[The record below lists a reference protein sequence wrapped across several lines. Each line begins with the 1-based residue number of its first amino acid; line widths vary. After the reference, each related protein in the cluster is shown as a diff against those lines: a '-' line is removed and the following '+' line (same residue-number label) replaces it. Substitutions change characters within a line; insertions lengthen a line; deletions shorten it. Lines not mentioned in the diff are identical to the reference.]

1 MSEAKQNIFEK
12 LQAVAGELM
21 SIEKDMVVGVGK
33 NAYKAVSDLSVTKR
47 VKELEQK
54 HKLIS
59 IPTKQELISSE
70 VVKTVKDGYD
80 RVTYSFTVKMTT
92 RFINIENPSD
102 FVEVESFGHG
112 LDSGDKGFG
121 KASTYARKYAL
132 LNAYKIATGEDP
144 DQSASEQQTA
154 AKTVGD
160 KLKAVSDYLH
170 TDNSKLTSILQQ
182 YSVENLEMLDNQQ
195 VDNIYNGL
203 KKRRLI

>member
-1 MSEAKQNIFEK
+1 MSETKQNIFEK
-12 LQAVAGELM
+12 MQAVAGELL

-33 NAYKAVSDLSVTKR
+33 NAYRAVSDLSVTKR

-54 HKLIS
+54 YKLIS
-59 IPTKQELISSE
+59 IPYKQELISSE
-70 VVKTVKDGYD
+70 VVKTAKDGYE
-80 RVTYSFTVKMTT
+80 RIVYSYVIKMVT
-92 RFINIENPSD
+92 RFINLEDPNEA
-102 FVEVESFGHG
+102 VEVESFGHG

-132 LNAYKIATGEDP
+132 LNAYKIGTGEDP
-144 DQSASEQQTA
+144 DQTPSEQQTT

-160 KLKAVSDYLH
+160 KLKAISDYLH